1 MIYIYIYKEDTYYKK
16 NIYLIIQML
25 AKLFEKS

>member
-16 NIYLIIQML
+16 YIYLIIQML